1 MRDRRGALGR
11 SRLRQRAGVGAA
23 FVTLALLTG
32 GCNFLVETGINNL
45 RTGAGEPKLTVS
57 SVLNTAAQAH
67 SQAMCT
73 AGVVSA
79 SPAGSYAQESALAVH
94 ELVGSAPLDP
104 SITNVGSRNGTASNQ
119 IWAQWRADPA
129 LVDTKWNDM
138 GVGEATCPDGN
149 LYMTAVLRE
158 DPTMPASGLY
168 SSAQYDPSTVQ
179 QFLGIQYTSAVD
191 YTGTTIPL
199 LLDVFT
205 PPASAPSPR
214 PTIILIHGGAF
225 VGGSRTDDDG
235 VGLLWAERGYDAVS
249 IDYRL
254 DQSLRQDS
262 SPPKEIAAAT
272 NATIDA
278 EQAVRWIKANAA
290 TYCFDPTRI
299 AANGNSAGGAVA
311 LGMSAA
317 PDFQQTGP
325 NATFSSK
332 IAAAISDGAYLTPAI
347 EAGVLHLTAGLAPV
361 LMFHYETDAASNTGA
376 YAFETCSAYRD
387 AGSTCDYVSEP
398 GEGHTTDLT
407 PTGPWWRSLSA
418 PSSGTTSA
426 SRPSPHPPVPD

>member
-1 MRDRRGALGR
+1 MRDRRDALGR
-11 SRLRQRAGVGAA
+11 SRLRQRAGIAA
-23 FVTLALLTG
+23 VVVTLALVTG

-57 SVLNTAAQAH
+57 SALSTAAQAH
-67 SQAMCT
+67 SKSMCT
-73 AGVVSA
+73 ARAVSA
-79 SPAGSYAQESALAVH
+79 SPAGSYAQESALAIR

-104 SITNVGSRNGTASNQ
+104 SITSAGSRNGAASNQ
-119 IWAQWRADPA
+119 IWAQWRSDPA

-138 GVGEATCPDGN
+138 GVGEATCADGN
-149 LYMTAVLRE
+149 LYMTAVLRQ
-158 DPTMPASGLY
+158 DPTMPATGLY
-168 SSAQYDPSTVQ
+168 SSPQYDPSTVQ

-205 PPASAPSPR
+205 PPAAAPSPR

-290 TYCFDPTRI
+290 TYGFDTARI

-361 LMFHYETDAASNTGA
+361 LMFHYETDVASNTGA
-376 YAFETCSAYRD
+376 YAFETCAAYRT

-407 PTGPWWRSLSA
+407 PTGPWWAKPLGPFLWDHLALASEPA
-418 PSSGTTSA
+418 PAA
-426 SRPSPHPPVPD
+426 S